1 MRKMK
6 NFATACASVVN
17 SATMALCALVMMF
30 VFTMTGCDTGNE
42 DDLNYSVGCTDCDDP
57 NPNPDP
63 EKTVVRV
70 DHINGDCPV
79 QNIEWSSKNATLTRG
94 EEYTVAA
101 ADGGAYANFLL
112 KYNATIVYSDGT
124 TQMAAPE
131 YNINAAAVAFGY
143 RDTLYV
149 SADNIWTWTRYSGPD
164 PEVSTRNSVLT
175 PGFDWSAYPRA
186 FGLTAGVSFTF

>member
-1 MRKMK
+1 MK

-57 NPNPDP
+57 NTNPDP

-79 QNIEWSSKNATLTRG
+79 QNIEWSSKNATLTRS

-101 ADGGAYANFLL
+101 ADGGEGSARDLRR
-112 KYNATIVYSDGT
+112 
-124 TQMAAPE
+124 TQEDHRHGENRTP
-131 YNINAAAVAFGY
+131 
-143 RDTLYV
+143 RD
-149 SADNIWTWTRYSGPD
+149 RY
-164 PEVSTRNSVLT
+164 L
-175 PGFDWSAYPRA
+175 
-186 FGLTAGVSFTF
+186 